1 MKIGYARVSTADQ
14 LLDLQLNE
22 LQAHGCEA
30 IYREKI
36 TGKNKE
42 RPEFLKMLEQLRKG
56 DQVVVWKL
64 DRIGRSLKDLIEIVE
79 GFKAKGVDFV
89 CLHNQ
94 IDTSTPTGRFT
105 FNLFAAL
112 AEFEREIIVER
123 TKAGLKA
130 AKERGNAS
138 GRKPGLTTGNQKK
151 AAQAYKLFKDTQL
164 SHKEI
169 ADLLK
174 IGKSTAYRYITAQTK
189 ADPKQQTA

>member
-14 LLDLQLNE
+14 HLDMQLNE
-22 LQAHGCEA
+22 LQKHGCEL
-30 IYREKI
+30 IFQEKFS
-36 TGKNKE
+36 GKTKE
-42 RPEFLKMLEQLRKG
+42 RPELQKMLAQLRKG

-64 DRIGRSLKDLIEIVE
+64 DRIGRSIKDLIDIVE
-79 GFKAKGVDFV
+79 GFKAKEVDFIS
-89 CLHNQ
+89 LHNQ

-130 AKERGNAS
+130 AKERGNIS
-138 GRKPGLTTGNQKK
+138 GRKPGLTDSNKKK
-151 AAQAYKLFKDTQL
+151 AKQAYRLFKDTKM

-174 IGKSTAYRYITAQTK
+174 IGKSTVYRYITAQEKVDT
-189 ADPKQQTA
+189 QGMTV